1 MGREKVLITVKTYP
15 TLSKKYGET
24 VCTAGVRADGSW
36 IRIYP
41 VPFRRLE
48 EEEQYKKFD
57 WIETDFIRG
66 RSDPRPETH
75 HPADLAKML
84 PVGHMGTSDNWRER
98 RELLLKKAT
107 VYDRLEPLLIGAK
120 ENRLSLAIF
129 KPTKIRGFIWEDDDR
144 DWKPDKVAQMREQTK
159 QTQMFA
165 EDSWRETFKLIPKL
179 PYAFS
184 YQIEDADGRKSTM
197 QVLDWECGQL
207 YWNCL
212 RRHSDEAVALE
223 KVKAKYLDEF
233 GKRDLHFFLGTTQQF
248 HGFAPNPWVIIG
260 VFPIPFEVEEELF
273 KSNDLLSTKGV
284 RVLRVDLE
292 EINAELVRYLA
303 RHPEKM
309 HSLQPGKF
317 EELVAELFRAQG
329 YDVELTRIS
338 KDGGFDIRAV
348 RKTAVGLGLTLIECK
363 RYSHD
368 NPVGVELVRGLH
380 SVVETAKAT
389 SGLLVTTS
397 HFTKGA
403 KALQEIYKHR
413 LDLADFNRLQA
424 MLKSYTGKLL

>member
-1 MGREKVLITVKTYP
+1 MGREKILITVKTYP

-36 IRIYP
+36 MRIYP

-57 WIETDFIRG
+57 WIEADFIRG

-84 PVGHMGTSDNWRER
+84 PVGHMGTSDSWRER

-107 VYDRLEPLLIGAK
+107 VYDRLEPLLLGAK

-159 QTQMFA
+159 QAQMFA

-212 RRHSDEAVALE
+212 RRHDDEAIALE

-260 VFPIPFEVEEELF
+260 VFPIPFEVEQELF
-273 KSNDLLSTKGV
+273 QSSDLLTAKGT
-284 RVLRVDLE
+284 RLMRIDLE

-309 HSLQPGKF
+309 HSLQPRKF

-329 YDVELTRIS
+329 YEVELTRIS
-338 KDGGFDIRAV
+338 KDGGFDIRVV

-363 RYSHD
+363 RYAQG

-380 SVVETAKAT
+380 SVVETANAT

-397 HFTKGA
+397 YFTKGA
-403 KALQEIYKHR
+403 RALQETHKHR
-413 LDLADFNRLQA
+413 LELADYGRLQA
-424 MLKSYTGKLL
+424 MLKSYKGELL